1 MIVIGNKID
10 RVNADD
16 WPLIKED
23 GIFPIS
29 CTEGYGLDHL
39 KKRIDSAVLRIQ
51 GKEKVVIRIGLGSN
65 EELQWLSKNTSVAR
79 CGRQPF
85 ILELAINECK

>member
-1 MIVIGNKID
+1 MIGNKID

-29 CTEGYGLDHL
+29 CKEGYGLDYL
-39 KKRIDSAVLRIQ
+39 KKRIDSAILRVQ

-79 CGRQPF
+79 CGQQPF
-85 ILELAINECK
+85 ILELAINECR

>member
-1 MIVIGNKID
+1 MIVVGNKID
-10 RVNADD
+10 RVHADD

-29 CTEGYGLDHL
+29 CKEGYGLDYL
-39 KKRIDSAVLRIQ
+39 KKRIDSAILRVQ

-65 EELQWLSKNTSVAR
+65 EELQWLRKKTSVAR
-79 CGRQPF
+79 CDQPT
-85 ILELAINECK
+85 INLKIGDH